1 MARQMCTECGSDNE
15 SVVSGGQNIHSLL
28 TTRRPPQQ
36 YQNMQPERM
45 TDFLHAEHLNF
56 GGILAGISW
65 ATRPH

>member
-15 SVVSGGQNIHSLL
+15 SVVSGGQNIHSLP
-28 TTRRPPQQ
+28 TTRRPPQTV
-36 YQNMQPERM
+36 PEYAAGRM